1 MVFGD
6 KQRGQPGMEVEGT
19 CSSSTRTSPV
29 TTLLKIEACQKQLS
43 FPPRT
48 FLNAEDLVGK
58 LTLDAYL
65 TNQSWNSFIKRNFI
79 GK

>member
-43 FPPRT
+43 FPL
-48 FLNAEDLVGK
+48 FV
-58 LTLDAYL
+58 
-65 TNQSWNSFIKRNFI
+65 
-79 GK
+79 